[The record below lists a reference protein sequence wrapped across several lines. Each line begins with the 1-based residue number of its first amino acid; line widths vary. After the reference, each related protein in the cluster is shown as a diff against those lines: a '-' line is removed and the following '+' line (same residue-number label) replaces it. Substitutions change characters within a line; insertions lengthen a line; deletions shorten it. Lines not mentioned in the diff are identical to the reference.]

1 MDFLKTS
8 GTIEPTDISE
18 VGITDGLVGWW
29 PLNGNANDITVNGND
44 GTVSGATVSSGLD
57 QLCYSFDGVDD
68 YINLGSSSV
77 FNFGS
82 NDFSISCWLKTSVT
96 GKRRCLVDK
105 SRLDSSTGGY
115 SLEVSTGNVI
125 AVEYFDGTTP
135 SPSLV
140 GTKLITDNVWHHV
153 VLVWVAA
160 NILNRNIYIDGEVDS
175 ISRNVDNTG
184 IDSSNP
190 LQIAATTISSTY
202 NFGGSIQDVRI
213 YNRAL
218 SAEEVKIQ
226 YELTKNRVMNIDST
240 GKLYTAGKIIE
251 TY

>member
-44 GTVSGATVSSGLD
+44 GTVSGATVASGLD
-57 QLCYSFDGVDD
+57 QLCYSFDGV
-68 YINLGSSSV
+68 
-77 FNFGS
+77 
-82 NDFSISCWLKTSVT
+82 NDKIENPHQTYLNSLPITYSCWFNLT
-96 GKRRCLVDK
+96 
-105 SRLDSSTGGY
+105 STGG
-115 SLEVSTGNVI
+115 NVI
-125 AVEYFDGTTP
+125 NKYFSGSSNGFRLVANASGIGIYYFNSGSNYLENYDAYYGGTLSLNNWYFACATVDGTNGK
-135 SPSLV
+135 LYLDGINV
-140 GTKLITDNVWHHV
+140 GTKNWIGT
-153 VLVWVAA
+153 ASA
-160 NILNRNIYIDGEVDS
+160 PTTTQILSFGVYPG
-175 ISRNVDNTG
+175 T
-184 IDSSNP
+184 
-190 LQIAATTISSTY
+190 STSY
-202 NFGGSIQDVRI
+202 FNGKIQDVRI